1 LGEKLEQC
9 SIEELHSLEVKLEK
23 SLHCIRGRK
32 TQLLEEQ
39 VNKLKEKEMTLLKNN
54 EDLREKCKNQPP
66 LPMTPARPVITVED
80 DRPEQNVDAMD
91 VETELYIGLPGRD
104 PRRNKVAE
112 VRSG

>member
-54 EDLREKCKNQPP
+54 EDLREKVVVVKLFSDTKM
-66 LPMTPARPVITVED
+66 LPV
-80 DRPEQNVDAMD
+80 
-91 VETELYIGLPGRD
+91 
-104 PRRNKVAE
+104 
-112 VRSG
+112 

>member
-1 LGEKLEQC
+1 
-9 SIEELHSLEVKLEK
+9 
-23 SLHCIRGRK
+23 
-32 TQLLEEQ
+32 
-39 VNKLKEKEMTLLKNN
+39 MTMHMMCCWRSFLQ
-54 EDLREKCKNQPP
+54 CKNQPP

>member
-1 LGEKLEQC
+1 
-9 SIEELHSLEVKLEK
+9 
-23 SLHCIRGRK
+23 
-32 TQLLEEQ
+32 
-39 VNKLKEKEMTLLKNN
+39 
-54 EDLREKCKNQPP
+54 
-66 LPMTPARPVITVED
+66 MTPARPVITVED